1 MTVIDGDLKTLKIQ
15 NECFTMHKYAQLI
28 TTFNIASPY
37 NLSQQYM
44 LQELEAL
51 TSDFTMD
58 GSDFTMEG
66 TAPAPEL
73 LAKCGWPW
81 AWQSGLLR
89 FRN

>member
-1 MTVIDGDLKTLKIQ
+1 
-15 NECFTMHKYAQLI
+15 MHIYAQLI

-73 LAKCGWPW
+73 LAKCIQVWLAMGMADHGKPWP
-81 AWQSGLLR
+81 AMASHILSLFETIPNQ
-89 FRN
+89 